1 LLDVDAAAPPLVVVF
16 APPPVELEAAPPAP
30 VEEDPAPP
38 VEEGAEEPVDD
49 EAPVGAAAA
58 EDLSVTTVDEGAAA
72 EEAAEEEP
80 LALLAPP
87 ALTSLQISAVRLR
100 TAGGGL
106 VGVFLLVL
114 EGVGRR
120 GEDVLV
126 RSVGLQVEAT
136 QGAAAVLMAL

>member
-1 LLDVDAAAPPLVVVF
+1 M
-16 APPPVELEAAPPAP
+16 ELEAAPPAP

-58 EDLSVTTVDEGAAA
+58 EEDLSVTTVEEGAAEDAA

-80 LALLAPP
+80 LPAPP

-106 VGVFLLVL
+106 AGVLLLEL
-114 EGVGRR
+114 EGVERR
-120 GEDVLV
+120 GCEG
-126 RSVGLQVEAT
+126 RT
-136 QGAAAVLMAL
+136 YW